1 MCASKLIYHLSSVK
15 KTRFIALFI
24 TAAMITTSAVSFPAY
39 AQETATPSSSVGN
52 TTGEWENKL
61 GDPIYAEILNN
72 ADENEKFM
80 TIVGIPDMADHKAIE
95 QEAQRITSINE
106 ENYDTISESE
116 YSEELAKWSAEDE
129 ELLKNASNPEDM
141 KKAIIEGR
149 VRENKANRFAR
160 IVNQLTA
167 DVYTEE
173 NAKILAKLGVAEE
186 DVIDVGT
193 DTPTLI
199 LNLTKSEIERIA
211 ASDDVKAIELD
222 IWGPDQPLDNA
233 DWRSKLGDLI
243 YVDLLN
249 NADESEKF
257 EVVVGITDMAD
268 AQALE
273 VQAQKST
280 GINAENMYTVSEA
293 EYKEELAKWTAA
305 DDELLKDSS

>member
-1 MCASKLIYHLSSVK
+1 
-15 KTRFIALFI
+15 
-24 TAAMITTSAVSFPAY
+24 MITTSAVSFPAY

-95 QEAQRITSINE
+95 QEAQRITGINE

-222 IWGPDQPLDNA
+222 IWGPDQPLEDATDVTNQLPEITMLY
-233 DWRSKLGDLI
+233 RSGDFDRDGS
-243 YVDLLN
+243 VD
-249 NADESEKF
+249 S
-257 EVVVGITDMAD
+257 AD
-268 AQALE
+268 ALALLRGSVE
-273 VQAQKST
+273 SKNFSKSEMALCDLDGD
-280 GINAENMYTVSEA
+280 GIITSNDALIVLRKSLGYSE
-293 EYKEELAKWTAA
+293 
-305 DDELLKDSS
+305 

>member
-1 MCASKLIYHLSSVK
+1 MK
-15 KTRFIALFI
+15 KTRFIALLI
-24 TAAMITTSAVSFPAY
+24 TATMITTSTVSIPAY

-80 TIVGIPDMADHKAIE
+80 TIIRIPDMADHEAIE
-95 QEAQRITSINE
+95 KEAQSITGINE

-116 YSEELAKWSAEDE
+116 YNEELAKWSAEDE

-141 KKAIIEGR
+141 KKSIIDGR

-211 ASDDVKAIELD
+211 AFDDVKCIDLDIFRDVPQIEEIELY
-222 IWGPDQPLDNA
+222 
-233 DWRSKLGDLI
+233 RSGD
-243 YVDLLN
+243 
-249 NADESEKF
+249 F
-257 EVVVGITDMAD
+257 EMNGSTDSAD
-268 AQALE
+268 ALALLRGSIENKEFTQAEMWLCDLDGDGIITSNDALL
-273 VQAQKST
+273 VLRKSV
-280 GINAENMYTVSEA
+280 GYS
-293 EYKEELAKWTAA
+293 
-305 DDELLKDSS
+305 D